1 MGRPKGSLNKKKTDK
16 TGNVVPI
23 GSGKKAGAPKGD
35 KIIGV
40 GHNSLAALTDDQ
52 QRALLLQGIQKIEV
66 IEKRKAQ
73 TVAELRNERKKLI
86 ADGFTS
92 KQIDFCLRLRDQ
104 DPKEAAAE
112 FAGAIQ
118 VAHWLAHPIGR
129 QMGLFEDVDRT
140 PGVERA
146 YEEGKTAGME
156 GASRSPP
163 YDASTQQGQQWLRGH
178 ADGQA
183 VLMKGF
189 KPIEPK
195 DEKDLRPRFNQEDKA
210 AAPQT
215 APLDERAEHALDDMA
230 GEYKDEMSLN

>member
-1 MGRPKGSLNKKKTDK
+1 MPRPKGSRNKPKLDA
-16 TGNVVPI
+16 TGNVIPLK
-23 GSGKKAGAPKGD
+23 GKSKPAPTAPKGD
-35 KIIGV
+35 KIIGP

-52 QRALLLQGIQKIEV
+52 QRALLLQGIQKIEI

-73 TVAELRNERKKLI
+73 TVADLRNERKKLI

-92 KQIDFCLRLRDQ
+92 KQIDFCLRLREQ
-104 DPKEAAAE
+104 DPNEAAAE
-112 FAGAIQ
+112 FAGAIK
-118 VAHWLAHPIGR
+118 VARWLAHPIGR

-146 YEEGKTAGME
+146 FEEGKTAGME

-189 KPIEPK
+189 KPLEAKEDDP
-195 DEKDLRPRFNQEDKA
+195 RPRFMREKDSEPA
-210 AAPQT
+210 
-215 APLDERAEHALDDMA
+215 APLDERAGTALDEMA
-230 GEYKDEMSLN
+230 DEYNDSMSLN